1 MSEQIK
7 SSNMIADFIKVQQ
20 NLPSVGKDGKG
31 NFGKYMKL
39 EDIMPKVIDVL
50 NKNNFIVIQSPTITE
65 EGSPALTT
73 TLTYYNGEVLAQDTM
88 LLMLDKQ
95 TAQGQG
101 SGITYARRYALCAM
115 LGLVADEDD
124 DGQKATDQSG
134 GQTKPAPRPSDPNK
148 FISPAQ
154 INLVFARL
162 KSKGI
167 QSKDEANSAVYDLT
181 GKDSVA
187 EVTMGEMTDLLN
199 GIDKMPDLSE

>member
-1 MSEQIK
+1 MAE
-7 SSNMIADFIKVQQ
+7 SNHIADFIKVQQ
-20 NLPSVGKDGKG
+20 NLPSVHKDGTG
-31 NFGKYMKL
+31 NYGKHMKL
-39 EDIMPKVIDVL
+39 ETLMPAVLQVL
-50 NKNNFIVIQSPTITE
+50 NKYNFALVQTPTITDD
-65 EGSPALTT
+65 GSPALTSV
-73 TLTYYNGEVLAQDTM
+73 LVHANGNTIAKDTM

-101 SGITYARRYALCAM
+101 SGLTYARRYALCAM

-148 FISPAQ
+148 LISEAQ
-154 INLVFARL
+154 IKLVFARL
-162 KSKGI
+162 KQKGI

-199 GIDKMPDLSE
+199 GIDKMPEIEGL